1 MKQLILIGS
10 IFYLIVN
17 SYAQI
22 DKISKKQMYRD
33 YNQFVSILEQCNG
46 QLAVRKAVT
55 GVNQLDN
62 IRLSRA
68 EIDTLSTYNSFIRL
82 LNQQLFSLYDIHA
95 YQTLDIY
102 PEFDDLKSIDTT
114 NMAPKTLPK
123 TPQKREDMH
132 LLGNPLYINHEYYL
146 PYIYTFI
153 TQDSDTVVFQY
164 SKIVAYNE
172 IPFAKYV
179 SDNLNKFHYSGTFWD
194 YEKKRYGSNYA
205 LIPYFGLLTIE
216 ENGKERTI
224 DLNNVRGTLLSTA
237 KLKDT
242 DIVQVQGFQ
251 TDNKAEYFE
260 KDSVLY
266 IYLGQMAGENSLCT
280 TIKCLRDK
288 PISKVI
294 IDVRGNI
301 GGSDQYWF
309 NILKAI
315 TADTLWYSPMLAF
328 KNSRMIRKSHKFE
341 EGDGHLLNM
350 RPMTFSWLPK
360 EKYLVLHYAQPLV
373 PDSNS
378 LKYKGLIYILQNQFV
393 YSSGHSLSS
402 FASTNN
408 QLVSVG
414 LPTGLL
420 AGCGI
425 NPKLFQLKNSK
436 FTFRMETAIDVTNAQ
451 KPMDV
456 YQDMPEILVEI
467 PTPKQLDYFKYQ
479 NYERQSEVFLYR
491 YDFLFNYVLKLPKP

>member
-1 MKQLILIGS
+1 MKRLIFFVLTFCLLVS
-10 IFYLIVN
+10 

-22 DKISKKQMYRD
+22 NKISKKQMYRD
-33 YNQFVSILEQCNG
+33 YDQFVSILEQCNG

-55 GVNQLDN
+55 GINQLDN
-62 IRLSRA
+62 IRLSRI
-68 EIDTLSTYNSFIRL
+68 EIDTISTYNSFIRL
-82 LNQQLFSLYDIHA
+82 LNQQLSSLYDIHA

-102 PEFDDLKSIDTT
+102 PEFDDLKNIDTT
-114 NMAPKTLPK
+114 NMAPKAPPK
-123 TPQKREDMH
+123 VPQTREDMM

-153 TQDSDTVVFQY
+153 TIDSDTLIFQY
-164 SKIVAYNE
+164 PKIVAYNG
-172 IPFAKYV
+172 IPFTEYV
-179 SDNLNKFHYSGTFWD
+179 KDNLNKFHFSGTFWD
-194 YEKKRYGSNYA
+194 YEKKEYGSNYS
-205 LIPYFGLLTIE
+205 LIPYYGLLTIE
-216 ENGKERTI
+216 ENGKEETI
-224 DLNNVRGTLLSTA
+224 NLNNICGTSLSAA

-242 DIVQVQGFQ
+242 DIVQVKGFQ
-251 TDNKAEYFE
+251 TDNNVQYFE
-260 KDSVLY
+260 RDRVLY
-266 IYLGQMAGENSLCT
+266 IYLGKMAGDDSLCT
-280 TIKCLRDK
+280 TIKHLGNK

-294 IDVRGNI
+294 IDVRGNV

-309 NILKAI
+309 NILQAI

-328 KNSRMIRKSHKFE
+328 KNTRMIRKSHKFE
-341 EGDGHLLNM
+341 GGDGFLLNM
-350 RPMTFSWLPK
+350 KPMTFPWLPE
-360 EKYLVLHYAQPLV
+360 EKYLVLHYTQPLV

-420 AGCGI
+420 AGCGV

-451 KPMDV
+451 KPLDV
-456 YQDMPEILVEI
+456 YQDIPEILIEI
-467 PTPKQLDYFKYQ
+467 PTQKQLDYFKYQ
-479 NYERQSEVFLYR
+479 NYERQSEAFLYR
-491 YDFLFNYVLKLPKP
+491 YDFLFNYVLKLP